1 MTGSGGSLATS
12 LGGGKAHGSQS
23 LVKDAGRRLLSCR
36 AVSVYSLSMTV
47 IADSAALAA
56 FCRRAGKA
64 EFITVDTEFIRDR
77 TYWPRLCLV
86 QIADPEEAVAIDPLA
101 DGIRLAPLFD
111 LLNDP
116 KVLKVFHAARQDVE
130 IFNKLSGKIPAP
142 IFDTQV
148 AAMVCGFGDSVGY
161 ERLVAKFA
169 RARIDKG
176 MRFTDWAHRPL
187 SKKQLAYA
195 LDDVIHLRVVYQAL
209 SARIR
214 QTGRASWL
222 DEEMADL
229 TNPATYR
236 LEPAEAWRRLKARL
250 RKGRHLWI
258 LREVAAWRE
267 IEAQNRDVPRNRV
280 LRDDLLVDIAVHEPR
295 TPEDLAALRSA
306 SRDRPSKAAVQAML
320 AIVARAK
327 ELPEH
332 AYPRLADGAGDVP
345 AAPATV
351 DLLRVL
357 LKLRCD
363 QHGVAQ
369 KLVASSEDLAAIASD
384 DRAEVPALHGWRRE
398 LFGEDALSLKHGRLA
413 LAAKGPNI
421 VVVTNDR

>member
-1 MTGSGGSLATS
+1 M
-12 LGGGKAHGSQS
+12 
-23 LVKDAGRRLLSCR
+23 
-36 AVSVYSLSMTV
+36 
-47 IADSAALAA
+47 
-56 FCRRAGKA
+56 
-64 EFITVDTEFIRDR
+64 
-77 TYWPRLCLV
+77 
-86 QIADPEEAVAIDPLA
+86 
-101 DGIRLAPLFD
+101 FD

-130 IFNKLSGKIPAP
+130 IFNKASGKIPSP

-187 SKKQLAYA
+187 SKKQIAYA
-195 LDDVIHLRVVYQAL
+195 LDDVIHLRTVYQAL

-214 QTGRASWL
+214 ETGRASWL
-222 DEEMADL
+222 DEEMAEL

-250 RKGRHLWI
+250 RKARHLWI
-258 LREVAAWRE
+258 LREAAAWRE
-267 IEAQNRDVPRNRV
+267 VEAQHRDVPRNRV
-280 LRDDLLVDIAVHEPR
+280 VRDDLLVDIAVHEPR
-295 TPEDLAALRSA
+295 TPEELSALRSA
-306 SRDRPSKAAVQAML
+306 SRDRPPRAVVQALL

-327 ELPEH
+327 ELPERE
-332 AYPRLADGAGDVP
+332 YPRLADGASD
-345 AAPATV
+345 APAMPASV

-369 KLVASSEDLAAIASD
+369 KLVATSDDLAAIAGD
-384 DRAEVPALHGWRRE
+384 DNADVPALHGWRRE
-398 LFGEDALSLKHGRLA
+398 LFGADALSLKHGRLA
-413 LAAKGPNI
+413 LAAKGSDI
-421 VVVTNDR
+421 VVVRNDR